1 MCPGKEEL
9 VPLGIG
15 REIGSA
21 VAVGE

>member
-9 VPLGIG
+9 VPLGTG